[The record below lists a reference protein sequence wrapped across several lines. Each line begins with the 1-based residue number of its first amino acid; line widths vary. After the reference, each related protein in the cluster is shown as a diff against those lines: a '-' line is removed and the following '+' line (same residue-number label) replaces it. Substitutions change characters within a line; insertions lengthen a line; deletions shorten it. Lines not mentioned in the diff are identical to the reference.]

1 METDSANNLVKIM
14 AIELGTQTV
23 EVKKK
28 RVTWR
33 FQSDACKSN
42 GEIIS
47 DPQIEVFRALQETI
61 GGEVSSFTPE
71 LKPLTIQASKL
82 SELIPYLEPSAQL
95 QALFT
100 QEQLAK
106 IVPALPLLL
115 MASFDAMERKA
126 IDEASAAV

>member
-1 METDSANNLVKIM
+1 M

-23 EVKKK
+23 EVQKK

-33 FQSDACKSN
+33 FQSDSCKSN
-42 GEIIS
+42 GEIIP